1 MKLLYTEHSLWEF
14 DFIKNDIFHT
24 IPIEVEMINR
34 TNLNTLLNRTDIIEN
49 NIIVANDIFNFN
61 DLLTVVKYIKP
72 IAIFYFSDEQGIQ
85 PFITELDKYTKLFF
99 RQYNHK
105 HYNYSKNNYQFP
117 LGYASSYLNNKNS
130 LSIVPRLMKDRTINC
145 SFIGSNKSD
154 REHMTNIFRQYMSNT
169 NIIFVNNNWD
179 ISDLPYSPEKCYS
192 IYNDSIF
199 IVNGRGNCSLDC
211 FRIYEAIVAGAIPIV
226 VGSYDEIQTTFNY
239 NNDIPPFIYDE
250 SWEKVVV
257 KCNNL
262 LADSAALQKIQDEL
276 ILWWKRQTEFVVN
289 SIIEASS

>member
-34 TNLNTLLNRTDIIEN
+34 TNLNTLLDRTDIIEN
-49 NIIVANDIFNFN
+49 CVIVANDIFNFN

-72 IAIFYFSDEQGIQ
+72 IAIFYSSDETGKQ
-85 PFITELDKYTKLFF
+85 PFITELDKYTKFFF

-105 HYNYSKNNYQFP
+105 HYRYSKNNYQFP
-117 LGYASSYLNNKNS
+117 LGYATNYLNGKNS
-130 LSIVPRLMKDRTINC
+130 SSIVPRLMKDRTINC

-154 REHMTNIFRQYMSNT
+154 REHMANVFRHHMSNT
-169 NIIFVNNNWD
+169 NIIFVNNNWN
-179 ISDLPYSPEKCYS
+179 ISDLPYSPEKCYN

-211 FRIYEAIVAGAIPIV
+211 FRIYEAIVAGAIPII
-226 VGSYDEIQTTFNY
+226 VGSYDEIQTTFHY

-262 LADSAALQKIQDEL
+262 LADSASLQKIQDEL
-276 ILWWKRQTEFVVN
+276 LLWWKRQTEFIVH
-289 SIIEASS
+289 SIIGVSS